1 MLRAAVTGTVFASP
15 SVKQISSCVSRCGT
29 GSAGVLLVVM
39 NYTGDVLHFGLAT
52 EKARTMDMAAA
63 GAVEMVVVGDDV
75 GVGRSRSGRVGRRG
89 MAGTVLVHKTAGAL
103 AATGATLAQC
113 AALARLVAANLVT
126 LGASLARV
134 HIPGSATLD
143 DHDGGVLGPDEMELG
158 MGIHNERGCR
168 RMPVP
173 RDVGELVDTM
183 LRQLL
188 DEGDADRNYLGC
200 SGGRM
205 RRGLEVVLL
214 INNLGGVS
222 PLELGA
228 ITAEVTERLCTHLPV
243 VWYGW
248 LAD

>member
-1 MLRAAVTGTVFASP
+1 MLRAAVAGTVFASP
-15 SVKQISSCVSRCGT
+15 SVRQISSCVSRCGT

-52 EKARTMDMAAA
+52 EKARTMDVAA

-75 GVGRSRSGRVGRRG
+75 GVGRARSGRVGRRG

-103 AATGATLAQC
+103 AAIGATLAQC

-134 HIPGSATLD
+134 HVPGSAAID
-143 DHDGGVLGPDEMELG
+143 DDDGCALGPDEMELG

-200 SGGRM
+200 GGGRM
-205 RRGLEVVLL
+205 ERGLEVVLL

-228 ITAEVTERLCTHLPV
+228 ITAEVVERLCMRPPV
-243 VWYGW
+243 AWYG
-248 LAD
+248 